1 MGKILVVVEHD
12 HGQPK
17 KVALATVSFA
27 RQLAAK
33 RGDSIELAVLGA
45 GSGAVADALQGYG
58 AAAVHVADHS
68 ALAHP
73 VAAVW
78 AKVVADLALHVG
90 ATCVAAA
97 ATSLGKDGLPR
108 VAVRLAAGMASD
120 VVGLADTKAGIAFRR
135 PMWAGNLLGDVV
147 IDTAVQVVSVRASAF
162 DVAAPAGGT
171 SPVHAFAAAP
181 DVGRAAARFVS
192 FEGTASSRPD
202 LSEATIVVSGGRGLK
217 PERGGFKVIEPLADV
232 LGAAIGASR
241 AAVDDG
247 YAPNDYQ
254 VGQTGK
260 VVAPQLY
267 FAIAI
272 SGAVQ
277 HLAGMKN
284 SKVIVAINTRDDEPI
299 FKVADYGLQ
308 GDAFVVVP
316 ELVQKL
322 KALRS

>member
-1 MGKILVVVEHD
+1 MSTILVLCEHD
-12 HGQPK
+12 NGVAK
-17 KVALATVSFA
+17 KVTLNTIAFA
-27 RQLAAK
+27 RHLAQK
-33 RGDSIELAVLGA
+33 TGGGFDLAVLGKDVQA
-45 GSGAVADALQGYG
+45 AAEGLRGYG
-58 AAAVHVADHS
+58 AAVVHVVDHPELEH
-68 ALAHP
+68 ALAP
-73 VAAVW
+73 TW
-78 AKVVADLALHVG
+78 GKVLADLAAATG
-90 ATCVAAA
+90 ATYVVAP
-97 ATSLGKDGLPR
+97 ATTMGKDVLPR
-108 VAVRLAAGMASD
+108 AAVRLGAGMASD
-120 VVGLADTKAGIAFRR
+120 VVAIVDTREGTAFRR

-147 IDTAVQVVSVRASAF
+147 VDTKVKVISVRASAF
-162 DVAAPAGGT
+162 DAAEPVAAQ
-171 SPVHAFAAAP
+171 SDVKAFAAQPELAKA
-181 DVGRAAARFVS
+181 RTRFVN
-192 FEGTASSRPD
+192 FDGVQSSRPD
-202 LSEATIVVSGGRGLK
+202 LTEASIVVSGGRGLK
-217 PERGGFKVIEPLADV
+217 PEKGGFKVIEPLADL

-284 SKVIVAINTRDDEPI
+284 SKVIVAINQRADEPI
-299 FKVADYGLQ
+299 FKVADYGLV

-316 ELVQKL
+316 EMVRKI